1 MTIPEK
7 LTLTKTKNDM
17 KIPRTPKEKL
27 NFKFTLFNII
37 LGVALLV
44 LYFLLRIKF
53 NISAVLLI
61 ACMIPCD
68 IGIYVLLSKWIESR
82 KRKNPDFNT
91 MMEELEKDWDEE
103 EALKEKKS
111 ANRPPIYRI
120 VILAIICIC
129 YPIVE
134 GVELVKKIVDGE
146 SFNNQMTASESVTS
160 HIMESNSLA
169 IYLPDIIC
177 FFTMLICGV
186 LLTIIAYNVFKGKV
200 FHSTNSLLLYG
211 IGMTIVASALL
222 QNHYWETTEM
232 IPNDTV
238 FMFYIMFG
246 VMTGFCGSLFDIAIK
261 IKEDQDLTI

>member
-1 MTIPEK
+1 MDMTIPEK

-134 GVELVKKIVDGE
+134 GVELVKKIVE
-146 SFNNQMTASESVTS
+146 SD
-160 HIMESNSLA
+160 SLA
-169 IYLPDIIC
+169 SYLPDIIC

-186 LLTIIAYNVFKGKV
+186 LLAIIAYNVFKGKV

-211 IGMTIVASALL
+211 IGMAIVASALL

-238 FMFYIMFG
+238 FMFYILFG